1 MLSAQQRLNEH
12 LVKWDA
18 EIRRFD
24 EAVHEYGK
32 SKTGYE
38 HRVAVVKITA
48 KNQPV
53 KEKVAISWLD
63 TLADAD
69 DEANTLHLEYRGS
82 EATVEAIKARLRWC
96 QAVTNTLHSEVS
108 TERAES
114 QIYSLD
120 RSTP

>member
-1 MLSAQQRLNEH
+1 MLSAQIRLNEH
-12 LVKWDA
+12 LAKWDA

-24 EAVHEYGK
+24 AAVHDYGK
-32 SKTGYE
+32 SKAGYE
-38 HRVAVVKITA
+38 HRVAIVKITA
-48 KNQPV
+48 KNGT
-53 KEKVAISWLD
+53 EKVAVSWLD

-69 DEANTLHLEYRGS
+69 PEASTLHLEYRGS

-96 QAVTNTLHSEVS
+96 QAVADALRSEVS

-114 QIYSLD
+114 QIYSQD

>member
-1 MLSAQQRLNEH
+1 MLSAQIRLNDH
-12 LVKWDA
+12 LAKWDA

-24 EAVHEYGK
+24 AAVHDYGR
-32 SKTGYE
+32 SKAGYE
-38 HRVAVVKITA
+38 HRVAIVKITA
-48 KNQPV
+48 KHAT
-53 KEKVAISWLD
+53 EKVAVAWLD

-69 DEANTLHLEYRGS
+69 VEANTLHLEYRGS

-96 QAVTNTLHSEVS
+96 QAVADALRSEVS

-120 RSTP
+120 KSTP